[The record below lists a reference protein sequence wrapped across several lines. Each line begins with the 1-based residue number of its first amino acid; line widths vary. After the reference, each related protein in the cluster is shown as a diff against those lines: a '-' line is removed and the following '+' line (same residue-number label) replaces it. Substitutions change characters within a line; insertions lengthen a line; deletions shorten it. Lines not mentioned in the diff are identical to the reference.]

1 LETAFW
7 LESDRMKQLAF
18 SKEGLEVQRNVVI
31 EEFKQRYLNQP
42 YGDVW
47 LKLRELAYKVHPYR
61 WATIG
66 KEIKHI
72 EEAKMEDVKAFFNK
86 FYLPNNAIMAI
97 TGHVTVAEVKRLAQK
112 WFADIPAGEKN
123 LRNLPMEPKQTSPRV
138 LDVTAE
144 VPVDAIYIA
153 FHTVGRLHQ
162 DYQTIDLITDILS
175 RGNSSRLYRGLI
187 KEQKLFSEVNAYVL
201 GSIDHN
207 LLVVEGKPLEK
218 VSLEQAEEALWSEL
232 DKLKEEQVSETE
244 ITKIKNKTESTLMF
258 TELSILD
265 KAMNLSFYELLGDA
279 ASYNQEINK
288 YLKITHDDILRVA
301 KETFTKE
308 NSNTLKYRAKMKGD
322 DAE

>member
-1 LETAFW
+1 
-7 LESDRMKQLAF
+7 
-18 SKEGLEVQRNVVI
+18 
-31 EEFKQRYLNQP
+31 
-42 YGDVW
+42 
-47 LKLRELAYKVHPYR
+47 
-61 WATIG
+61 
-66 KEIKHI
+66 
-72 EEAKMEDVKAFFNK
+72 
-86 FYLPNNAIMAI
+86 
-97 TGHVTVAEVKRLAQK
+97 
-112 WFADIPAGEKN
+112 
-123 LRNLPMEPKQTSPRV
+123 
-138 LDVTAE
+138 
-144 VPVDAIYIA
+144 
-153 FHTVGRLHQ
+153 
-162 DYQTIDLITDILS
+162 
-175 RGNSSRLYRGLI
+175 
-187 KEQKLFSEVNAYVL
+187 NAYVL